1 MLFAGEGNLSEFNV
15 AVVGATGAV
24 GKEIVKVLEERKFP
38 VANLVLLASQ
48 KSSGEYLKFN
58 SKKIEVKELTKNSFK
73 HIDFALF
80 SAGSSISKKYAPFAV
95 KAGAVVIDNS
105 SAFRMDNQVSLV
117 VPEVNP
123 QDAFK
128 HNGIIAN
135 PNCSTI
141 QLVVALKPVYD
152 KAGIKR
158 IIVSTYQS
166 VSGTGKKAIDELI
179 KQTKAILNKKKI
191 EREVYPHQIAFNI
204 LPQID
209 EFENNAFTREEMKMI
224 HETKKIMH
232 DEKIKITATC
242 VRVPILY
249 GHSESV
255 YIETGKI
262 MDIRSLKQIYLK
274 MSSIKL
280 VDDIHNA
287 KYPLAIMSEIYDEV
301 MIGRLRKD
309 LAVKNG
315 INMWIV
321 ANNLRK
327 GAALNAVQIAELLL
341 DPKEG

>member
-1 MLFAGEGNLSEFNV
+1 MLFAWEGN
-15 AVVGATGAV
+15 VGEVNIAIVGSTGAV
-24 GKEIVKVLEERKFP
+24 GREMVKVLEERKFP
-38 VANLVLLASQ
+38 VANLILLASQ
-48 KSSGEYLKFN
+48 KSSGEYFKFN
-58 SKKIEVKELTKNSFK
+58 RKKIEVSELTKNSFK
-73 HIDFALF
+73 NIDFAFF
-80 SAGSSISKKYAPFAV
+80 SAGSFISKKYAPLAV

-105 SAFRMDNQVSLV
+105 SAFRMDNQVPLV

-128 HNGIIAN
+128 HRGIIAN

-152 KAGIKR
+152 KAGINR

-166 VSGTGKKAIDELI
+166 VSGTGKKAIDELME
-179 KQTKAILNKKKI
+179 QTKAILNKKKI
-191 EREVYPHQIAFNI
+191 KREVYPHQIAFNI

-232 DEKIKITATC
+232 DNDIKITATAA
-242 VRVPILY
+242 RVPVLY

-255 YIETGKI
+255 YLETEKFLNIEL
-262 MDIRSLKQIYLK
+262 LKQIYLK
-274 MSSIKL
+274 TPGIKL
-280 VDDIHNA
+280 VDDINNA

-301 MIGRLRKD
+301 MIGRLRRD
-309 LAVKNG
+309 LALKNG

-341 DPKEG
+341 GSKEK

>member
-1 MLFAGEGNLSEFNV
+1 MGEVNI

-24 GKEIVKVLEERKFP
+24 GREMVKVLEERNFP

-48 KSSGEYLKFN
+48 KSSGEFLKFN
-58 SKKIEVKELTKNSFK
+58 GKKIEVSELTKNSFK
-73 HIDFALF
+73 NIDFALF
-80 SAGSSISKKYAPFAV
+80 SAGSSISKKYATHAV
-95 KAGAVVIDNS
+95 TAGAVVIDNS
-105 SAFRMDNQVSLV
+105 SAFRMDNQVPLV

-166 VSGTGKKAIDELI
+166 VSGTGKKAIDELME
-179 KQTKAILNKKKI
+179 QTKAILNKKKI
-191 EREVYPHQIAFNI
+191 KREVYPHQIAFNI

-232 DEKIKITATC
+232 DDDIKITATAA
-242 VRVPILY
+242 RVPVLY

-255 YIETGKI
+255 YLETEKI
-262 MDIRSLKQIYLK
+262 MDIKSLKQIYLK
-274 MSSIKL
+274 MPGIKL

-341 DPKEG
+341 GSQEK

>member
-1 MLFAGEGNLSEFNV
+1 LREINV
-15 AVVGATGAV
+15 AVIGATGAV
-24 GKEIVKVLEERKFP
+24 GKEIVKVLEERNFP

-48 KSSGEYLKFN
+48 KSSGEYIKFN
-58 SKKIEVKELTKNSFK
+58 GKKIEVKELTKNSFK
-73 HIDFALF
+73 NIDFALF

-105 SAFRMDNQVSLV
+105 SAFRMDNQVPLV

-191 EREVYPHQIAFNI
+191 AREVYPHQIAFNI

-232 DEKIKITATC
+232 DENIKITAAC
-242 VRVPILY
+242 VRVPVLY

-255 YIETGKI
+255 YIETEKI

-274 MSSIKL
+274 MPGIKL
-280 VDDIHNA
+280 VDDIRNA

-327 GAALNAVQIAELLL
+327 GAALNAIQIAELLL

>member
-1 MLFAGEGNLSEFNV
+1 MLFAWEGNVSEVNV

-24 GKEIVKVLEERKFP
+24 GKEIVKVLEERKIP
-38 VANLVLLASQ
+38 IANLVLLASQ
-48 KSSGEYLKFN
+48 RSTGEYLKFN

-73 HIDFALF
+73 NIDFALF
-80 SAGSSISKKYAPFAV
+80 SAGSSISKKYATYAV
-95 KAGAVVIDNS
+95 NAGAVVIDNS
-105 SAFRMDNQVSLV
+105 STFRMDNHVPLV

-141 QLVVALKPVYD
+141 QLVVALKPIYD
-152 KAGIKR
+152 EAGIKR

-166 VSGTGKKAIDELI
+166 VSGTGKKAIDELL
-179 KQTKAILNKKKI
+179 KQTRAILDKKKI
-191 EREVYPHQIAFNI
+191 ERDVYPHQIAFNI

-209 EFENNAFTREEMKMI
+209 DFENNAFTREEIKMI
-224 HETKKIMH
+224 HETKKILH
-232 DEKIKITATC
+232 DEEIKITATA
-242 VRVPILY
+242 VRVPVLY

-255 YIETGKI
+255 YLETDKF
-262 MDIRSLKQIYLK
+262 MDVKSLKQIYLK
-274 MSSIKL
+274 LPSIKL
-280 VDDIHNA
+280 VDDIINA

-301 MIGRLRKD
+301 MIGRLRRD

-327 GAALNAVQIAELLL
+327 GAALNAVQIAELFLGL
-341 DPKEG
+341 EEK

>member
-1 MLFAGEGNLSEFNV
+1 LLFAGEGNLSEVNV
-15 AVVGATGAV
+15 VVVGATGAV

-48 KSSGEYLKFN
+48 KSSGEY
-58 SKKIEVKELTKNSFK
+58 
-73 HIDFALF
+73 
-80 SAGSSISKKYAPFAV
+80 KYAPFAV
-95 KAGAVVIDNS
+95 KAGAVIIDNS
-105 SAFRMDNQVSLV
+105 SAFRMDNQVPLV

-152 KAGIKR
+152 NAGIKR

-166 VSGTGKKAIDELI
+166 VSGTGKKAIDELM

-204 LPQID
+204 LPHID

-242 VRVPILY
+242 VRVPVLY

-255 YIETGKI
+255 YIETEKI

-274 MSSIKL
+274 MPGIKL
-280 VDDIHNA
+280 VDDIRNA
-287 KYPLAIMSEIYDEV
+287 KYPLAIMSEIYDEI

-321 ANNLRK
+321 AHNLRK

>member
-1 MLFAGEGNLSEFNV
+1 MLFAWEGNVGEVNI
-15 AVVGATGAV
+15 AIVGATGAV
-24 GKEIVKVLEERKFP
+24 GREMVKVLEERNFP

-48 KSSGEYLKFN
+48 KSSGEFLKFN
-58 SKKIEVKELTKNSFK
+58 GKKIEVSELTKNSFK
-73 HIDFALF
+73 NIDFALF
-80 SAGSSISKKYAPFAV
+80 SAGSSISKKYATHV
-95 KAGAVVIDNS
+95 VTAGAVVIDNS
-105 SAFRMDNQVSLV
+105 SAFRMDNQVPLV

-123 QDAFK
+123 LDAFK

-166 VSGTGKKAIDELI
+166 VSGTGKKAIDELME
-179 KQTKAILNKKKI
+179 QTKAILNKKKI
-191 EREVYPHQIAFNI
+191 KREVYPHQIAFNI

-232 DEKIKITATC
+232 DDDIKITATAA
-242 VRVPILY
+242 RVPVLY

-255 YIETGKI
+255 YLETEKI
-262 MDIRSLKQIYLK
+262 MDIKSLKQIYLK
-274 MSSIKL
+274 MPSIKL
-280 VDDIHNA
+280 VDDINNA

-341 DPKEG
+341 GSKEK